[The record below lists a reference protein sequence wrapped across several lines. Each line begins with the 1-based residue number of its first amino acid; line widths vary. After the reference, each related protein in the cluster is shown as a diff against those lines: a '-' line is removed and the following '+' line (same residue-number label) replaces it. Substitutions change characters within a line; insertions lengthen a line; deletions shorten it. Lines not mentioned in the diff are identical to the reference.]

1 MSAKDHARI
10 AVEQWLARD
19 AGGSDVLKGGVLEES
34 GHAVFTE
41 GGGWEE
47 GGLSVVKEERS
58 DEGVPL
64 VEARVWEGGLSAG
77 GIRDYTGAEQFG
89 HDPD

>member
-1 MSAKDHARI
+1 MSANDHARV

-19 AGGSDVLKGGVLEES
+19 AGSVVLKGGVLEES

-47 GGLSVVKEERS
+47 GGLSVVEEERS

-64 VEARVWEGGLSAG
+64 VEAGVWEGGLSAG
-77 GIRDYTGAEQFG
+77 DIGDYTGAEQFG
-89 HDPD
+89 HDLD